1 MEKLRSLDIDAFSKS
16 FSVKRMHIEDASM
29 IYEMTRQNLQYYE
42 FCGRE
47 NVVEDIENDLRIC
60 PPGKSLE
67 EKYYVGF
74 FDGETLVAVMDF
86 IDGYPDETTAYIGF
100 FMMNQAYQG
109 KGIGT
114 KVVLDLFSYLK
125 EIGFKT
131 VSLGYE
137 KSNPQ
142 SSHFWKKNQFHAV
155 REVMQ
160 EDAIIV
166 VAERVL

>member
-1 MEKLRSLDIDAFSKS
+1 MRYLDIEAFSKHY
-16 FSVKRMHIEDASM
+16 SVKRMHLEDASM

-47 NVVEDIENDLRIC
+47 NVVEDIENDLVIC

-109 KGIGT
+109 RGIGT
-114 KVVLDLFSYLK
+114 KIVSELFEYLK
-125 EIGFKT
+125 ETGFEK

-142 SSHFWKKNQFHAV
+142 SSHFWKKNLFHAV